1 MIVVRRT
8 PSVYCV
14 VYTKLILIMIP
25 RMVIMIPRVVVL
37 ELELDEVHDFSK
49 T

>member
-1 MIVVRRT
+1 MKNTIGLLRGV
-8 PSVYCV
+8 
-14 VYTKLILIMIP
+14 TKLVLIMIP

-37 ELELDEVHDFSK
+37 ELDEVHDFSK